1 MFSNAGYLIQND
13 EIDANIENLEVPLQ
27 VNACG
32 FYRLIR
38 KTSMSVLRPN
48 GRYDYQL
55 LYVAS
60 GKAWF
65 TFDSTPLEAPVG
77 SMVIYPPEYKQQY
90 IYYQKD
96 HSEVY
101 WIHFTGAE
109 VQKLLDAYK
118 LPLHQI
124 LQIGISIQIQELF
137 QTIIRELQVTRI
149 YRDDFL
155 ALKLRELFL
164 LISRSLSRKVSDTG
178 QQQAIMEEAV
188 RYFNENYYRNIE
200 IQTYASQLHMSTCW
214 FIRSFR
220 QYMGMP
226 PLKYLTTIRTNRAKE
241 LLEGTAYTISEVGSI
256 VGYDNPL
263 YFSRIFRNETGMSPK
278 QYRKMRSLA
287 LDNKSIPLT

>member
-1 MFSNAGYLIQND
+1 MFSNAGYLLQND
-13 EIDANIENLEVPLQ
+13 EIDANIENHEVPLQ

-32 FYRLIR
+32 YYRLINR
-38 KTSMSVLRPN
+38 PHMSILRPN

-65 TFDSTPLEAPVG
+65 TFETVPQEAPVG
-77 SMVIYPPEYKQQY
+77 SMVIYPPGYKQQY

-96 HSEVY
+96 RAEVY
-101 WIHFTGAE
+101 WIHFTGHEAE
-109 VQKLLDAYK
+109 KLLHTYD

-124 LQIGISIQIQELF
+124 IQIGSSTQIQELF
-137 QTIIRELQVTRI
+137 QTIIHELQVAGL
-149 YRDDFL
+149 YQEQL
-155 ALKLRELFL
+155 LQLKLQELFL
-164 LISRSLSRKVSDTG
+164 LTRRLMSRKVSDAG
-178 QQQAIMEEAV
+178 QQQAIIEEAV
-188 RYFNENYYRNIE
+188 RYFNENYYHSIE
-200 IQTYASQLHMSTCW
+200 IQEYARQQHISTCW

-241 LLEGTAYTISEVGSI
+241 LLEGTAYTISEIGAI

-263 YFSRIFRNETGMSPK
+263 YFSRIFRSETGMSPK
-278 QYRKMRSLA
+278 QYRRMRSL
-287 LDNKSIPLT
+287 SEQT

>member
-1 MFSNAGYLIQND
+1 MFSNAGYLLQND

-32 FYRLIR
+32 YYRLINR
-38 KTSMSVLRPN
+38 PNMSILRPN
-48 GRYDYQL
+48 GRCDYQL

-65 TFDSTPLEAPVG
+65 TFDTIPQEAPVG
-77 SMVIYPPEYKQQY
+77 SVVIYPPGYKQQY

-101 WIHFTGAE
+101 WIHFTGYEAE
-109 VQKLLDAYK
+109 RLLHTYD
-118 LPLHQI
+118 LPLHHVI
-124 LQIGISIQIQELF
+124 QIGISTQIQELF
-137 QTIIRELQVTRI
+137 QTIIRELQVTRPHQEQ
-149 YRDDFL
+149 L
-155 ALKLRELFL
+155 LQLKLQELFL
-164 LISRSLSRKVSDTG
+164 LTNRLMSRKISDAG
-178 QQQAIMEEAV
+178 QQQEIIEEAV
-188 RYFNENYYRNIE
+188 RYFNENYYRSIE
-200 IQTYASQLHMSTCW
+200 IQAYARQQHISTCW

-241 LLEGTAYTISEVGSI
+241 LLEGTAYTISEIGAI

-263 YFSRIFRNETGMSPK
+263 YFSRIFRSETGMSPK
-278 QYRKMRSLA
+278 QYRKMRSL
-287 LDNKSIPLT
+287 SEQT